1 MADKA
6 ESSGL
11 VSKSSASTVS
21 CFAQHSHRM
30 QMFMCVLFFTSCFA
44 FLFVLESK
52 LTQQQKA
59 LEFAYK
65 EFYLR
70 PFHYKLDPFS
80 YVELKNGAPI
90 TEPEPPNPHFMFSF
104 EELLLNRFLDYY
116 LWAQGPTDETDV
128 TTDPDRLPL
137 TIQAF
142 GSHLRNRLYYQLER
156 DELKI
161 NPILLTDPALPTDIR
176 DPEDGID
183 PNKLLWNVIPYCN
196 DPVLEDALHELGNIN
211 GFLYARGNHKNYRFL
226 SRNESRDIASIIG
239 AIPIKLAYLHNH
251 NFINFQRY
259 GMKSP
264 IQISI
269 VCDPIERKLR
279 HFYTE
284 RYNYREWAEDFPI
297 SRTNWWRATL
307 DECLDKN
314 QRECNYDGVKNIKA
328 KSVLDIGRTWLPRRV
343 EWTIPQF
350 CEYNR
355 CGELGLEKDL
365 EYVKDIVKQEYTVVG
380 TLEKMSETLDH
391 LEATVPQFF
400 KGIKKIYYQKLAE
413 VPKDV
418 PGPEIPVISSARRAE
433 MEKRYAKEIEFYRFA
448 SQKLEKDLK
457 KSKSKSTQ

>member
-142 GSHLRNRLYYQLER
+142 GSHIRNRLYYQLER

-183 PNKLLWNVIPYCN
+183 SNKLLWNVIPYCN

-211 GFLYARGNHKNYRFL
+211 GFLYARGNHKNYR
-226 SRNESRDIASIIG
+226 
-239 AIPIKLAYLHNH
+239 
-251 NFINFQRY
+251 
-259 GMKSP
+259 
-264 IQISI
+264 
-269 VCDPIERKLR
+269 
-279 HFYTE
+279 
-284 RYNYREWAEDFPI
+284 
-297 SRTNWWRATL
+297 
-307 DECLDKN
+307 
-314 QRECNYDGVKNIKA
+314 
-328 KSVLDIGRTWLPRRV
+328 
-343 EWTIPQF
+343 
-350 CEYNR
+350 
-355 CGELGLEKDL
+355 
-365 EYVKDIVKQEYTVVG
+365 
-380 TLEKMSETLDH
+380 
-391 LEATVPQFF
+391 
-400 KGIKKIYYQKLAE
+400 
-413 VPKDV
+413 
-418 PGPEIPVISSARRAE
+418 
-433 MEKRYAKEIEFYRFA
+433 
-448 SQKLEKDLK
+448 
-457 KSKSKSTQ
+457 